1 MEKRINN
8 KIATNMV
15 SFKNNLR
22 TMISSKIEDYS
33 DNIVVK
39 KDLEEILQFAFDFEY
54 CEISKE
60 DLTKRK
66 RTKNVVPHSDR
77 CCAYRANN
85 EQCSRRKK
93 DGEQFCG
100 THIKGTPHGVINES
114 APSPTT
120 EKVNLTVQDINGIH
134 YYIDDKLN
142 VYKHEDILHN
152 IPNPRIIAKC
162 VKNGDNYSISELG
175 A

>member
-1 MEKRINN
+1 MEKRINS
-8 KIATNMV
+8 KVSANMMN
-15 SFKNNLR
+15 FKDGLR
-22 TMISSKIEDYS
+22 DIITVKISSVHDEQTRKDFED
-33 DNIVVK
+33 
-39 KDLEEILQFAFDFEY
+39 ILQYVYDFET
-54 CEISKE
+54 CAISAA

-66 RTKNVVPHSDR
+66 RTKNIVPQTDR

-114 APSPTT
+114 APSPTI
-120 EKVNLTVQDINGIH
+120 EKVNLTVQEIKGIH
-134 YYIDDKLN
+134 YYIDDKN
-142 VYKHEDILHN
+142 NIYKHEDILQN
-152 IPNPRIIAKC
+152 KPNPSIIAKC
-162 VKNGDNYSISELG
+162 VKDGDNYSIPELS